1 MINKEDLRI
10 GNIVNYGI
18 NQKEG
23 GITLNRGVITAL
35 TENKAIVNNIAI
47 KYCNLY
53 PITFNETMLNLIG
66 FYHDATLIGVIKNT
80 FRYKNSSIA
89 LNVINSIANQITAYE
104 NIYKEYVE
112 SIIQINC
119 NYLHELQNCY
129 YFIAK
134 TELELNNI
142 L

>member
-53 PITFNETMLNLIG
+53 PITFNETMLSSLG
-66 FYHDATLIGVIKNT
+66 FYPDATLIGVIKNT
-80 FRYKNSSIA
+80 FRYKNSSVV
-89 LNVINSIANQITAYE
+89 LNVTNSITNQITAYE

-129 YFIAK
+129 YFITK

>member
-10 GNIVNYGI
+10 GNIVNYAI

-53 PITFNETMLNLIG
+53 PITFNETMLSLIG
-66 FYHDATLIGVIKNT
+66 FCHDVTLIGTIQNT

-89 LNVINSIANQITAYE
+89 LIVNNSKINQITSYE
-104 NIYKEYVE
+104 NIYKEYTE
-112 SIIQINC
+112 PITQITC

-129 YFIAK
+129 YFITK
-134 TELELNNI
+134 TELEINI

>member
-1 MINKEDLRI
+1 MINKNDLRI

-53 PITFNETMLNLIG
+53 PIPFTETMLSLIG
-66 FYHDATLIGVIKNT
+66 FYHDATLIGVIQNT
-80 FRYKNSSIA
+80 FRYKNSSVV
-89 LNVINSIANQITAYE
+89 LNVTNSITNQITAYE

-129 YFIAK
+129 YFITK
-134 TELELNNI
+134 TELEINI